1 MTECGVKIKVDMSII
16 QLDTLLKMLE
26 ELRDIKETVCQ
37 CAIVSG
43 EHDLYNLATKQ
54 SDIIKEIHAFLFGEK
69 KKYWEGDL

>member
-1 MTECGVKIKVDMSII
+1 MTKCGVKITVDLSVI

-43 EHDLYNLATKQ
+43 EHDLYDLATEQ
-54 SDIIKEIHAFLFGEK
+54 SGIITEIHDLLFGQK
-69 KKYWEGDL
+69 KKYWEDNL